1 MIAEKV
7 PNMAKERVI
16 QVQEAQRVLNKMN
29 PKRST
34 PRHIEIKVANIKD
47 RISKAARDKQPVT
60 YKGTPT
66 GLSDDFS
73 AETLQ
78 VRREWHSIC
87 KLMERKNAEAKTLY
101 PASLSFRFEGE
112 IMSFTEEQKL
122 KNTLNT
128 TKPALQRNVK
138 GTP

>member
-1 MIAEKV
+1 
-7 PNMAKERVI
+7 
-16 QVQEAQRVLNKMN
+16 MN

-78 VRREWHSIC
+78 VR
-87 KLMERKNAEAKTLY
+87 
-101 PASLSFRFEGE
+101 
-112 IMSFTEEQKL
+112 
-122 KNTLNT
+122 
-128 TKPALQRNVK
+128 
-138 GTP
+138 